1 MKLIKPKLSLPH
13 PYSNSTLVGDSPK
26 SKREDQAPTQT
37 QPPIRGRASDTAHIA
52 RVWALLLGLGGLSR
66 VPCH

>member
-13 PYSNSTLVGDSPK
+13 PYSNLTLVGNSPN
-26 SKREDQAPTQT
+26 SKGEDQAPTQT
-37 QPPIRGRASDTAHIA
+37 QPAVCGRALNTAHVV

-66 VPCH
+66 LPCR